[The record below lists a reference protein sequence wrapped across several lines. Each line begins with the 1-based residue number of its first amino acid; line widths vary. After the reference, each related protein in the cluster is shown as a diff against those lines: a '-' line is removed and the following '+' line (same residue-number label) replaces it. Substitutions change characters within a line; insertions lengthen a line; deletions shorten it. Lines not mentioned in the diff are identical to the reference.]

1 MEQTNLAQELKVHA
15 QKASLLLKALAN
27 ENRLMILCSLTE
39 QELNV
44 SQLNDRLAL
53 SQSALSQHLAWLRRE
68 KLVQTRRDAQTIYYS
83 LQGTQAE
90 QVIKTL
96 QSIFCADLAL

>member
-1 MEQTNLAQELKVHA
+1 MEQPILAQELKKHA
-15 QKASLLLKALAN
+15 LEAAQLLKALAN
-27 ENRLMILCSLTE
+27 ENRLMVLCSLAE

-44 SQLNDRLAL
+44 SQLNERLEL

-68 KLVQTRRDAQTIYYS
+68 GLVQTRRDAQTIYYS
-83 LQGTQAE
+83 LQGTKAE

-96 QSIFCADLAL
+96 QSIFCADLTL